1 MNEVT
6 TTRVNELID
15 PAIHVWHGE
24 VAAYLF
30 LGGLVAGIMV
40 LCGLCLLA
48 WPRTMRSRALGL
60 LPWAAPILLSL
71 GMFFLW
77 LDLENPFN
85 AFRFY
90 FVLRPSSPMSWGAWI
105 LLAIYPASILLAW
118 LMTPVAV
125 RDAFVQRLGQR
136 LPRVATLLS
145 RLGTWALGR
154 TRAISIANVVLGVS
168 LGVYTGLLLGTM
180 AARPLWNSAILGALF
195 LVSGVSTG
203 AAFMLLYRLG
213 DEEKKLLGR
222 LDAGL
227 IAVELAL
234 IAIWLIGLS
243 TGGAASRGAAALFL
257 GGPWTAAFWTLVV
270 TGGLLVPLAG
280 EIIEQRHRVIPGR
293 LTATLVL
300 IGGFALRWLL
310 VDAGQHASVVTSFVL
325 P

>member
-6 TTRVNELID
+6 TTRANELID

-40 LCGLCLLA
+40 LCGLWLLA
-48 WPRTMRSRALGL
+48 WPRAIRSRALGL

-71 GMFFLW
+71 GMIFLW

-125 RDAFVQRLGQR
+125 RDAFVQRIGNR
-136 LPRVATLLS
+136 LPRIATLLS
-145 RLGTWALGR
+145 RLGTWTLRRMRG
-154 TRAISIANVVLGVS
+154 ISIANVVLGVG
-168 LGVYTGLLLGTM
+168 LGIYTGLLLGTM
-180 AARPLWNSAILGALF
+180 AARPLWNSAILGPLF

-213 DEEKKLLGR
+213 DDEKKFLGR
-222 LDAGL
+222 VDAGL
-227 IAVELAL
+227 IALELGL
-234 IAIWLIGLS
+234 VAIWLIGLS
-243 TGGAASRGAAALFL
+243 TGGAASRDAAALFL

-270 TGGLLVPLAG
+270 TGGLVVPLAG
-280 EIIEQRHRVIPGR
+280 ELIEQRHGAIPGR
-293 LTATLVL
+293 LTAALVL
-300 IGGFALRWLL
+300 IGGFALRWLV
-310 VDAGQHASVVTSFVL
+310 VDAGQHASVVTALVL

>member
-15 PAIHVWHGE
+15 PSMHVWHGE
-24 VAAYLF
+24 VAVYLF
-30 LGGLVAGIMV
+30 LGGLGAGIMV
-40 LCGLCLLA
+40 LCGLWVFA
-48 WPRTMRSRALGL
+48 WPRAVRSRALGL
-60 LPWAAPILLSL
+60 LPWAAPVLLSV

-90 FVLRPSSPMSWGAWI
+90 FVLRPTSPMSWGAWI
-105 LLAIYPASILLAW
+105 LLAIYPASMLLAW
-118 LMTPVAV
+118 LMTPVAM
-125 RDAFVQRLGQR
+125 RETLLKRIETRMPRLG
-136 LPRVATLLS
+136 A
-145 RLGTWALGR
+145 ALERADRWTSHR
-154 TRAISIANVVLGVS
+154 TRGISIANVVLGVG
-168 LGVYTGLLLGTM
+168 LGIYTGLLLGTM
-180 AARPLWNSAILGALF
+180 AARPLWNSAILGPLF

-213 DEEKKLLGR
+213 DDEKRLLGR

-227 IAVELAL
+227 IAVELGL
-234 IAIWLIGLS
+234 IAIWLIGLV
-243 TGGAASRGAAALFL
+243 TGGSASREAASLFL

-270 TGGLLVPLAG
+270 TGGLIAPLAG

-310 VDAGQHASVVTSFVL
+310 VDAGQHASVITAFVL